1 MTLTQLQQFF
11 SERSQLSAQG
21 TALECGLS
29 PRLVA
34 YILTGERA
42 LTKRSIGKLMPI
54 LIKYGWKEQNSDDK
68 CFHECQNCN
77 SMCNCSN

>member
-1 MTLTQLQQFF
+1 MTLTQLQHFF
-11 SERSQLSAQG
+11 SERPQLSAQG

-42 LTKRSIGKLMPI
+42 LTKRSIEKLMPI
-54 LIKYGWKEQNSDDK
+54 LIKYGYVL
-68 CFHECQNCN
+68 
-77 SMCNCSN
+77 